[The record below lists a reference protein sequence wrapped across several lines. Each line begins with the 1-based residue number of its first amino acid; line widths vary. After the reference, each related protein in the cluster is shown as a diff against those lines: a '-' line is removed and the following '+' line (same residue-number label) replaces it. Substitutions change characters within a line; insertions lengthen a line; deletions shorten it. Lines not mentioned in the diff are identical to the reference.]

1 MKIGIIGLP
10 NSGKTTVFNALTGLQ
25 AEAGPVMTT
34 AVEPHVGMVQVPDR
48 RIDHLAA
55 VYQPRKTT
63 YADMELLDMMG
74 LQPGG
79 GRDSPAGKVLSQ
91 VRDVQALIQVVRAF
105 ASDLVPAH
113 ENRVAPAAD
122 VDLVEAELLFAD
134 LDLVERRLERIASG
148 LHKGQDRDFLLRE
161 QAVLEKCHVALE
173 EERPLRELVFTAEE
187 ERLLRTYQLLSKRP
201 ELVVVNHGEGLSA
214 PEVVALETAVRGQ
227 LRGGQTEVISL
238 SAKVEMEIAQL
249 DAEDRQL
256 FLEDLGIAEP
266 ALDLVVRQTYQLLG
280 LISFFTV
287 GKDEVKAWTIERGT
301 PAVKAAGK
309 IHSDIERG
317 FIRAEVLAY
326 DDFTACGGDFSRA
339 RSEGALRLEGK
350 DYLVQDGDI
359 INFRFNV

>member
-10 NSGKTTVFNALTGLQ
+10 NSGKTTVFNALTGLE
-25 AEAGPVMTT
+25 ADAGPVPT
-34 AVEPHVGMVQVPDR
+34 AAGEPHVGMVQVPDR

-55 VYQPRKTT
+55 AYQPKKTT
-63 YADMELLDMMG
+63 YADIELLDLAG
-74 LQPGG
+74 LLPGSG
-79 GRDSPAGKVLSQ
+79 SQVLNQ

-105 ASDLVPAH
+105 DNEMVPAY

-134 LDLVERRLERIASG
+134 LELVERRLERIAAG
-148 LHKGQDRDFLLRE
+148 LQKGQNRDFLLQE
-161 QAVLEKCHVALE
+161 QAVLQKCHAALE
-173 EERPLRELVFTAEE
+173 DEKPLRELAFSAEE
-187 ERLLRTYQLLSKRP
+187 ERLLRTYQLLTKRP
-201 ELVVVNHGEGLSA
+201 ELFVVNHDEGLA
-214 PEVVALETAVRGQ
+214 PAAVEQLVATVRKQ
-227 LRGGQTEVISL
+227 LRSGQTEVVAL

-249 DAEDRQL
+249 EAGDRRL
-256 FLEDLGIAEP
+256 FMEDLGIEEP
-266 ALDLVVRQTYQLLG
+266 ALNLVARQTYRLLG

-287 GKDEVKAWTIERGT
+287 GPDEVKAWTIEEGT

-326 DDFTACGGDFSRA
+326 DDFVACEGDFGRA
-339 RSEGALRLEGK
+339 KKAGTLRLEGK
-350 DYLVQDGDI
+350 DYQVRDGDI